1 MQYSK
6 AILMCA
12 LLGGLVSPSFADNWE
27 SVSETMSTLR
37 SELSVLSA
45 QVKDQES
52 AHLAQMR
59 ALRMQHSELELQMR
73 RERAKLEEIDKGLSE
88 AALQLDD
95 TEFSIVLQQQVEANV
110 AQLKGQIEQGIPYRQ
125 EERLAALDQLTKDLL
140 GQKISAQKATL
151 QLWGLLEDEQRLS
164 RENSVDRQII
174 QLDGQDIQVQVARLG
189 LVAMYFY
196 TEDGKAGFAKKEG
209 TTWTWVVLNQSSQAE
224 HVRRLIDQLTK
235 GVRSGRFELPTAAFE
250 NEL

>member
-1 MQYSK
+1 
-6 AILMCA
+6 
-12 LLGGLVSPSFADNWE
+12 
-27 SVSETMSTLR
+27 MSTLR

-45 QVKDQES
+45 QPRIRKCPLGTDEG
-52 AHLAQMR
+52 AENA
-59 ALRMQHSELELQMR
+59 ALELSYRCGESR
-73 RERAKLEEIDKGLSE
+73 RWRKLTGPSE
-88 AALQLDD
+88 AACSWTTLV
-95 TEFSIVLQQQVEANV
+95 FIVLQQHGNNV
-110 AQLKGQIEQGIPYRQ
+110 ARQRPIEQGSLSSGRASGGPRS
-125 EERLAALDQLTKDLL
+125 LTKDLRA
-140 GQKISAQKATL
+140 KISAQKATL